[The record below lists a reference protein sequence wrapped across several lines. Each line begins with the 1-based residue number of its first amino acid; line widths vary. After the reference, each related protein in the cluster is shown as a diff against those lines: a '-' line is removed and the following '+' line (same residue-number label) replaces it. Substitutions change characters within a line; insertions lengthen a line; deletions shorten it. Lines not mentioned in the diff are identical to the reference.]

1 MLTYLLISNIALL
14 LCVAILAYIVNRQRN
29 RIEKLEDEVAHQ
41 KHVIVSFGV
50 ALDIIKER
58 VKDSK

>member
-1 MLTYLLISNIALL
+1 MLTYLVISNTALL
-14 LCVAILAYIVNRQRN
+14 LCVGLLVYLINRQKN
-29 RIEKLEDEVAHQ
+29 RIERLELEVEHQ